1 MSTLFNLKG
10 NQSRTFKPKK
20 VPEGTKQW
28 QLKQYAQQTLGS
40 GNLRTAVQLPEGEDL
55 QEWIAVHVVDFF
67 NHVNM
72 LYGTIS
78 EFCTPTECPIMNA
91 GPKYEYFWE
100 DGEKYKK
107 PTHLSAPAYVEAL
120 MTWTQSILDDEKH
133 FPQQIGKRFPPTFM
147 NTAKTILR
155 RLFRVYAHIY
165 HSHFDQ
171 VCALGIEAHLNTNYR
186 HFLLFVDEFQLLS
199 EKDLIPLEEF
209 NKTIL
214 DETGRR

>member
-1 MSTLFNLKG
+1 MSTLFNLKN
-10 NQSRTFKPKK
+10 NQSRTFRPKK
-20 VPEGTKQW
+20 VPEGTRQW

-40 GNLRTAVQLPEGEDL
+40 GNLRTAVQLPEGEDS

-100 DGEKYKK
+100 DGDNYKK

-133 FPQQIGKRFPPTFM
+133 FPQKIGKQFPTFM
-147 NTAKTILR
+147 TTAKTILR

-171 VCALGIEAHLNTNYR
+171 ICALGIEAHLNTNYR
-186 HFLLFVDEFQLLS
+186 HFLLFIDEFSLLT
-199 EKDLIPLEEF
+199 EKDLVPLEDF

-214 DETGRR
+214 DESAAR

>member
-1 MSTLFNLKG
+1 MATLFNLKS

-20 VPEGTKQW
+20 VAEGTKQW
-28 QLKQYAQQTLGS
+28 QLKQYAQQTL
-40 GNLRTAVQLPEGEDL
+40 LPEGEDL

-78 EFCTPTECPIMNA
+78 EFCTPSECPIMNA
-91 GPKYEYFWE
+91 GPKYEFYWE
-100 DGEKYKK
+100 DGETYKK

-120 MTWTQSILDDEKH
+120 MTWAQSLLDDDKL
-133 FPQQIGKRFPPTFM
+133 FPQRIGVKFPPNFM
-147 NTAKTILR
+147 STAKVILR

-171 VCALGIEAHLNTNYR
+171 ICALGIEAHLNTNYR
-186 HFLLFVDEFQLLS
+186 HFLLFVDEFSLLS
-199 EKDLIPLEEF
+199 DRDLVPLEDF

-214 DETGRR
+214 EETPRK